1 MRFVALTPAGVF
13 EECGWKYFICPYRR
27 DQVGCADDRR
37 IETSLFPRS
46 HPSALGRRHRNKG
59 DGGNGGLH

>member
-13 EECGWKYFICPYRR
+13 EECEWKYPICQCQR
-27 DQVGCADDRR
+27 DQAGCADDRR

-46 HPSALGRRHRNKG
+46 HPSALG
-59 DGGNGGLH
+59 